1 MDHIET
7 EPIDLVRDKNY
18 IDKYFSL
25 IIKREL
31 EIDIDVSNEYIAAQN
46 IVSRKLI
53 LVKTFSDAVM
63 GNPDLYLLLAYLIH
77 EINTRPLTRGQMNSA
92 LEKK

>member
-25 IIKREL
+25 AIKREL
-31 EIDIDVSNEYIAAQN
+31 KIEINVSNEYIAAQN
-46 IVSRKLI
+46 IVSRKFI
-53 LVKTFSDAVM
+53 LVKTFSEVVM
-63 GNPDLYLLLAYLIH
+63 GNPELYFLLTSLIH
-77 EINTRPLTRGQMNSA
+77 DVNTRLLTKGQIIRA
-92 LEKK
+92 LEK

>member
-25 IIKREL
+25 TIKREL
-31 EIDIDVSNEYIAAQN
+31 KIDIDVSHEYIAAQN

-53 LVKTFSDAVM
+53 LVKTFSEVVM
-63 GNPDLYLLLAYLIH
+63 GNPELYLLLVSLIH
-77 EINTRPLTRGQMNSA
+77 EVNTRPLTREQINSV

>member
-25 IIKREL
+25 TIKKEL
-31 EIDIDVSNEYIAAQN
+31 NIDIDVSNEYIAAQN

-53 LVKTFSDAVM
+53 LVKTFSEVVM
-63 GNPDLYLLLAYLIH
+63 GNPELYLLLVSLIH
-77 EINTRPLTRGQMNSA
+77 EANTRPLTREQINSV

>member
-7 EPIDLVRDKNY
+7 EPIDLVRDKNF
-18 IDKYFSL
+18 IDKYFRL
-25 IIKREL
+25 TIKKEL
-31 EIDIDVSNEYIAAQN
+31 NIDIDVSNEYIAAQN

-53 LVKTFSDAVM
+53 LVKTFSEVVI

-77 EINTRPLTRGQMNSA
+77 DINTRPLIKEQIIRA
-92 LEKK
+92 LEK

>member
-7 EPIDLVRDKNY
+7 EPIDLVRDKNF

-25 IIKREL
+25 TIKKEL
-31 EIDIDVSNEYIAAQN
+31 NIDINVSSEYIPAQN

-53 LVKTFSDAVM
+53 LAKTFSDAVM
-63 GNPDLYLLLAYLIH
+63 ENPELYLLLASLIH
-77 EINTRPLTRGQMNSA
+77 DINTHSLTRGQIIRA
-92 LEKK
+92 LEKE

>member
-7 EPIDLVRDKNY
+7 EPIDLVRDKNF

-25 IIKREL
+25 TIKKEL
-31 EIDIDVSNEYIAAQN
+31 NIDIDVSSEYIAAQN

-53 LVKTFSDAVM
+53 LVKTFSDVVM
-63 GNPDLYLLLAYLIH
+63 VNPDLYLLLASLIH
-77 EINTRPLTRGQMNSA
+77 DVNTRPITKGQIIRA
-92 LEKK
+92 LEKE